1 MSKFVQNPESEEN
14 IARWGL
20 NLSATEELDDWS
32 SEWQEVLQGKGVWG
46 GRKRGGR
53 GVQRITGQT
62 KDISVE
68 GLTLAFCG
76 RELLQRT
83 SLKLVAGHRYGL
95 IGENGVGKSTL
106 LRRMAKQTIPGI
118 PLHFRFGYVQQEL
131 LVAEDC
137 SVLDYVL
144 SKGAGAAGNVEDQLS
159 ALRDEETEL
168 EAEMEK
174 ESDNERLG
182 QLAEQLCEVVE
193 QIEALERQ
201 SAEKDIRKK
210 QLGSQEA
217 GEITRASIE
226 ALGPKVVEVL
236 DGLGL
241 SRPPARLSLRLS
253 ELSGGWR
260 MRAALAQVLIQLSN
274 IDVLLLDEPTNHLDL
289 PSIAWLQSY
298 LSSTSVIIL
307 FVSHDRS
314 FLSAVATDIIEMKSL
329 NL

>member
-1 MSKFVQNPESEEN
+1 MSKFLQNPDSEEN

-144 SKGAGAAGNVEDQLS
+144 SRVGGAAGGVDDQLNT
-159 ALRDEETEL
+159 LRDEEAEL

-174 ESDNERLG
+174 ETDSERLG
-182 QLAEQLCEVVE
+182 QLAEQLCDVVE
-193 QIEALERQ
+193 QMEALEKH
-201 SAEKDIRKK
+201 SAEEDDQRKK
-210 QLGSQEA
+210 VGQDA

-226 ALGPKVVEVL
+226 ALV
-236 DGLGL
+236 
-241 SRPPARLSLRLS
+241 SRF
-253 ELSGGWR
+253 
-260 MRAALAQVLIQLSN
+260 VN
-274 IDVLLLDEPTNHLDL
+274 IL
-289 PSIAWLQSY
+289 
-298 LSSTSVIIL
+298 
-307 FVSHDRS
+307 
-314 FLSAVATDIIEMKSL
+314 
-329 NL
+329 